1 MSEPLSSHLAVASSL
16 PSGRRK
22 AVIMQPYFLPYLGYF
37 QLLAAADLI
46 VIYDDVQYT
55 KSSWINRNRF
65 YLNGRIE
72 YLSIDLQ
79 RDSHQK
85 KINERT
91 IADEY
96 FKYSVSRYLKSI
108 ESNYR
113 DACFYND
120 VMSLMT
126 AILQQKERRLSVFLL
141 HSIREIMDLL
151 ALKSNVMLASDLN
164 IDPSLKSQ
172 QRVIEICKMIGADTY
187 INPISGMGLYDD
199 LDFSNAGIDLWFLR
213 PEMPKHPPLKQ
224 SFEHPSII
232 DLFMHNAPEQ
242 IRAALTI
249 ATLHKKISN
258 GDIAHA

>member
-1 MSEPLSSHLAVASSL
+1 MSVPSTSHHSIQTAL

-37 QLLAAADLI
+37 QLFAAADVVL
-46 VIYDDVQYT
+46 IYDDVQYT
-55 KSSWINRNRF
+55 KQSWINRNRF
-65 YLNGRIE
+65 YLNERIE
-72 YLSIDLQ
+72 YLSIDLE
-79 RDSHQK
+79 RDSHEK
-85 KINERT
+85 KINERM
-91 IADEY
+91 IADKY
-96 FKYSVSRYLKSI
+96 FKYSVSRYLKRM

-113 DACFYND
+113 DACFYHD
-120 VMSLMT
+120 IMPLMT
-126 AILQQKERRLSVFLL
+126 AILQQKERRLSMFLL

-151 ALKSNVMLASDLN
+151 ALKSNIMLASDLN

-249 ATLHKKISN
+249 ATLQKKISI
-258 GDIAHA
+258 GDIAHV